1 MSRKDF
7 QLIADVIRLLP
18 SFECSQAG
26 DVVRHSAIVARFVES
41 LATTNPRVLPRRTS
55 LNHCMM
61 RMPFAFAHCLILS
74 FCLGKPSRSS
84 AAWPGPLTRRYPK
97 APLIAALPVFV

>member
-26 DVVRHSAIVARFVES
+26 DVVRHCAIVARFSES
-41 LATTNPRVLPRRTS
+41 LATTNPRFDAQR
-55 LNHCMM
+55 
-61 RMPFAFAHCLILS
+61 FADVCN
-74 FCLGKPSRSS
+74 GKRV
-84 AAWPGPLTRRYPK
+84 R
-97 APLIAALPVFV
+97 

>member
-26 DVVRHSAIVARFVES
+26 DVVRHSAIVARFAEP
-41 LATTNPRVLPRRTS
+41 LARTIHVSMQSGLQMYAMGSGFGSCVWIERAVWRVNVSTALTDTVRRT
-55 LNHCMM
+55 L
-61 RMPFAFAHCLILS
+61 PAEPILS
-74 FCLGKPSRSS
+74 GEKP
-84 AAWPGPLTRRYPK
+84 
-97 APLIAALPVFV
+97 

>member
-26 DVVRHSAIVARFVES
+26 DVVRHSAIVAGFVES
-41 LATTNPRVLPRRTS
+41 LATTNPRFDAQR
-55 LNHCMM
+55 
-61 RMPFAFAHCLILS
+61 FADVCN
-74 FCLGKPSRSS
+74 GKRV
-84 AAWPGPLTRRYPK
+84 R
-97 APLIAALPVFV
+97 